1 MIDPVLFGIAL
12 PFAIAVAVAFQAG
25 LRRPGP
31 LAAGTPCAR
40 ELQPL
45 LRGLVPPGRVIVQG
59 GAGRAGAVFLCGSG
73 AIWLLWLLSGVYVG
87 DVALGRER

>member
-12 PFAIAVAVAFQAG
+12 PFAIAVAVAVQAG
-25 LRRPGP
+25 LRRPISP
-31 LAAGTPCAR
+31 AADFACAQA
-40 ELQPL
+40 LQPL
-45 LRGLVPPGRVIVQG
+45 LYPLVPPGRVIVQG

-73 AIWLLWLLSGVYVG
+73 AVWLLWLLSGVYVG